1 MEETKLAAAGI
12 GEGAL
17 AALGRGFDLA
27 NDFRLRFA
35 KGARGRLVELDEK
48 HLHDVAIP
56 GGPTVRRVSRDIGC
70 DKGEVMKFQSDILEF
85 NQVCICIFNLCCVTC
100 GFYCVSLF
108 YNFFVNPLF
117 VYTNLWIH
125 VKNYKR

>member
-1 MEETKLAAAGI
+1 MGEPKSATTGI
-12 GEGAL
+12 GQEAL

-48 HLHDVAIP
+48 LHDVVIP
-56 GGPTVRRVSRDIGC
+56 GGPTVRRVSRDFGC

-85 NQVCICIFNLCCVTC
+85 NQVCISIIILCCPTC
-100 GFYCVSLF
+100 GSYYLF
-108 YNFFVNPLF
+108 
-117 VYTNLWIH
+117 
-125 VKNYKR
+125 